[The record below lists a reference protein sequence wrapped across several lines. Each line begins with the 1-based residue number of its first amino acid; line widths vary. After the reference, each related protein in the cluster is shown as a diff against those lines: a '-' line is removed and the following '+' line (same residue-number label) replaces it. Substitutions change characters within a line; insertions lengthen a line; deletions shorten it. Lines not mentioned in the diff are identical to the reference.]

1 MRRFGPAG
9 RDDLVFRVSGPER
22 PLELHDG
29 DGMDGVGSSNG
40 GSGGLR
46 QADVLYLAVLHQL
59 LQLAHL
65 VAQQTTSQL

>member
-9 RDDLVFRVSGPER
+9 RDDLIFRVSGPER

-46 QADVLYLAVLHQL
+46 MPTYFILPSS
-59 LQLAHL
+59 
-65 VAQQTTSQL
+65 TSFFSSPI